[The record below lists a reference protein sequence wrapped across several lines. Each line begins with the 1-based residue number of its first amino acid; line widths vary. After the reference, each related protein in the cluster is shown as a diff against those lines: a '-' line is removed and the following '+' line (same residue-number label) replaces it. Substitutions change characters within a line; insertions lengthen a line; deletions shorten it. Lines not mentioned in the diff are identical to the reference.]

1 MKAVKRILR
10 ILLRVIGVLVLAYL
24 LLTLILVVH
33 LRLNGSSPDADV
45 SETVVTYEEY
55 GYGESDGLA
64 FVASVTNEGPFM
76 WDEDCWQTAEYS
88 MHYDGTLEI
97 TRTYSLSGEH
107 TDVCHISEADFNS
120 IMSLAQK
127 VMDEKPYEDMDYSK
141 TMDGSTWGFTVY
153 DMKGEATYIYGGYT
167 YGIDDLES
175 IEDILISNG

>member
-97 TRTYSLSGEH
+97 TRTYSLSGE
-107 TDVCHISEADFNS
+107 
-120 IMSLAQK
+120 K

-175 IEDILISNG
+175 IEGILISQG